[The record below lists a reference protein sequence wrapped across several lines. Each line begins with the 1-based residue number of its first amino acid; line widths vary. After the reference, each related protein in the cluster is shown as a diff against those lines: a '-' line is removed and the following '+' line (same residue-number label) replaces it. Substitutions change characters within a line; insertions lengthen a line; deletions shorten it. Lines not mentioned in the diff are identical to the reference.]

1 MIETGQLLEGD
12 DGIAGRKR
20 RGWNKYIADYDK
32 LRMFLRYIS
41 YGCYHKQYLARQLG
55 QSARSYEDNW
65 ARVRSFLPED
75 RLQAVR
81 QGHREIHSLKG
92 DSYHSAFNDLA
103 RTYAIKSLKS
113 SSAFALL
120 CLLQVF
126 SGKAVH
132 FGREDRLTDAAGMT
146 GACGAADDGRD
157 FLDEKTLL
165 QYELV
170 PTDRAFPKRVEDIS
184 RSTLHRYLC
193 DLTDQGLLERREES
207 GRYGYRLAPD
217 ILGGLREDEAS
228 ALLAAIAFY
237 RNVSLLGMPGYFLE
251 QSLRARYPAAPYG
264 EVPCQFKHMTIT
276 RILDDDVLYALAC
289 CIAEYRAVRFR
300 YRGKGVVAIPLRLIT
315 DFESGRQYLLAIR
328 KRRTVSKR
336 FTIAQS
342 YRIDFMQEVQPAH
355 TIKNQPDVTL
365 PERHI
370 LRLAFRYD
378 DERGRDHLI
387 YRIREHEPKAVIRD
401 DSLGTLHVTFETVDD
416 LKLMPWLRTFYPTV
430 RVEKDGPA
438 HLAERMK
445 IDIEEA
451 LKHYGIRP
459 ALP

>member
-1 MIETGQLLEGD
+1 M
-12 DGIAGRKR
+12 
-20 RGWNKYIADYDK
+20 
-32 LRMFLRYIS
+32 
-41 YGCYHKQYLARQLG
+41 
-55 QSARSYEDNW
+55 
-65 ARVRSFLPED
+65 RVRYFLPED

-126 SGKAVH
+126 SGKAVRS
-132 FGREDRLTDAAGMT
+132 GREDRLTDAAGMT
-146 GACGAADDGRD
+146 GANASDGACGAADDGRD

-217 ILGGLREDEAS
+217 LLGGLCTDEVE

-237 RNVSLLGMPGYFLE
+237 RNVSLIGMPGYFLE
-251 QSLRARYPAAPYG
+251 QSLRARYPAAHCG

-276 RILDDDVLYALAC
+276 RILDDDVFYALAC
-289 CIAEYRAVRFR
+289 CIAERRAVRFR

-328 KRRTVSKR
+328 KRRAVK
-336 FTIAQS
+336 
-342 YRIDFMQEVQPAH
+342 DQP
-355 TIKNQPDVTL
+355 KVTL

-370 LRLAFRYD
+370 LQLAFRYD

-387 YRIREHEPKAVIRD
+387 YRIREHEPEAAIHD
-401 DSLGTLHVTFETVDD
+401 DGLGTLHVTLETFDD
-416 LKLMPWLRTFYPTV
+416 LKLMPWIRTFYPIV

-459 ALP
+459 ALS

>member
-1 MIETGQLLEGD
+1 MANDWKEN
-12 DGIAGRKR
+12 DGMAGRKR

-65 ARVRSFLPED
+65 ARVRFFLPED

-81 QGHREIHSLKG
+81 QSHREIHSLKG

-113 SSAFALL
+113 SAAFALL

-126 SGKAVH
+126 SSK
-132 FGREDRLTDAAGMT
+132 
-146 GACGAADDGRD
+146 AADTERGVANTNTSACTE
-157 FLDEKTLL
+157 DEAFAGGGFIDETTLL

-170 PTDRAFPKRVEDIS
+170 PTDRPFPKLVEDIS

-193 DLTDQGLLERREES
+193 DLTEQGLLERREES
-207 GRYGYRLAPD
+207 GRYGYRLVPD
-217 ILGGLREDEAS
+217 FLGDLRTDEVES
-228 ALLAAIAFY
+228 LLMAIAFY
-237 RNVSLLGMPGYFLE
+237 RNVSLMGMPGYFLE
-251 QSLRARYPAAPYG
+251 QSLRAHYPAARCG

-289 CIAEYRAVRFR
+289 CIVECRAVHFS
-300 YRGKGVVAIPLRLIT
+300 YRGKSVVAIPLRLVT
-315 DFESGRQYLLAIR
+315 DFESGRQYLLAVR
-328 KRRTVSKR
+328 KRRAVSKR

-342 YRIDFMQEVQPAH
+342 YRIDLMQDVQPARAAKH
-355 TIKNQPDVTL
+355 RPEVTP
-365 PERHI
+365 PERHE
-370 LRLAFRYD
+370 LQLAFRYD
-378 DERGRDHLI
+378 DERGRNHLI
-387 YRIREHEPKAVIRD
+387 YRIREHEPESVICD
-401 DSLGTLHVTFETVDD
+401 DDQGTLHVTLETVDD
-416 LKLMPWLRTFYPTV
+416 LKLMPWLRTFYPVV

-445 IDIEEA
+445 KDIEEA

-459 ALP
+459 NLP

>member
-1 MIETGQLLEGD
+1 M
-12 DGIAGRKR
+12 AGRKR

-92 DSYHSAFNDLA
+92 DSYHSSFNDLA

-126 SGKAVH
+126 SGKAARS
-132 FGREDRLTDAAGMT
+132 GREARLADAADTNGT
-146 GACGAADDGRD
+146 NASAGACSAADDGRG

-170 PTDRAFPKRVEDIS
+170 PTDRPFPKRVEDIS

-207 GRYGYRLAPD
+207 GRYSYRLAPD

-228 ALLAAIAFY
+228 ALLPAIAFY
-237 RNVSLLGMPGYFLE
+237 RNVSLIGMPGYFLE
-251 QSLRARYPAAPYG
+251 QSLRARYPAAPCV

-289 CIAEYRAVRFR
+289 CIAERRAVRFR
-300 YRGKGVVAIPLRLIT
+300 YRGKGVLAIPLRLIT

-328 KRRTVSKR
+328 KRCTVSKR

-342 YRIDFMQEVQPAH
+342 YRIDFMQEVQPAR

-365 PERHI
+365 PERHT
-370 LRLAFRYD
+370 LQLAFRYD
-378 DERGRDHLI
+378 DERGRDRLI
-387 YRIREHEPKAVIRD
+387 YRIREHEPKATIHD
-401 DSLGTLHVTFETVDD
+401 DGLGTLHVALETVDD
-416 LKLMPWLRTFYPTV
+416 LKLMPWLRTFYPIV

>member
-1 MIETGQLLEGD
+1 M
-12 DGIAGRKR
+12 AGRKR

-113 SSAFALL
+113 STAFALL
-120 CLLQVF
+120 CLLQIF
-126 SGKAVH
+126 SSKAATSEKGAV
-132 FGREDRLTDAAGMT
+132 GTNTSACAGD
-146 GACGAADDGRD
+146 GASGDGG
-157 FLDEKTLL
+157 FIDETTLL

-170 PTDRAFPKRVEDIS
+170 PTDRPFPKLVEDIS

-193 DLTDQGLLERREES
+193 DLTGQGLLERREES

-217 ILGGLREDEAS
+217 LLGDLRTDEVE

-251 QSLRARYPAAPYG
+251 QSLRAQYPTVHCG

-289 CIAEYRAVRFR
+289 CIAEHRAVHFT
-300 YRGKGVVAIPLRLIT
+300 YRGKGVAAIPLRLVT
-315 DFESGRQYLLAIR
+315 DFESGRQYLLAVR
-328 KRRTVSKR
+328 KRRAVSKR

-342 YRIDFMQEVQPAH
+342 YRIDLIQGVKPTRVAKHQPEVTP
-355 TIKNQPDVTL
+355 
-365 PERHI
+365 PERHS
-370 LRLAFRYD
+370 LQLAFRYD

-387 YRIREHEPKAVIRD
+387 YRIREHAPEAVFRD
-401 DSLGTLHVTFETVDD
+401 DGQGALHVMLETVDD
-416 LKLMPWLRTFYPTV
+416 LKLMPWLRTFYLVV
-430 RVEKDGPA
+430 RIEKDGPA

-445 IDIEEA
+445 KDIEEA
-451 LKHYGIRP
+451 LVHYGIRP
-459 ALP
+459 TLP

>member
-1 MIETGQLLEGD
+1 M
-12 DGIAGRKR
+12 
-20 RGWNKYIADYDK
+20 
-32 LRMFLRYIS
+32 
-41 YGCYHKQYLARQLG
+41 
-55 QSARSYEDNW
+55 
-65 ARVRSFLPED
+65 RVRYFLPED

-81 QGHREIHSLKG
+81 QRHREIHSLKG

-126 SGKAVH
+126 SGKAVRS
-132 FGREDRLTDAAGMT
+132 GREDRLTDAAGMT
-146 GACGAADDGRD
+146 GANASDGACGAADDGRD

-217 ILGGLREDEAS
+217 LLGGLCTDEVE

-237 RNVSLLGMPGYFLE
+237 RNVSLIGMPGYFLE
-251 QSLRARYPAAPYG
+251 QSLRARYPAAHCG

-276 RILDDDVLYALAC
+276 RILDDDVFYALAC
-289 CIAEYRAVRFR
+289 CIAERRAVRFR

-328 KRRTVSKR
+328 KRRAVK
-336 FTIAQS
+336 
-342 YRIDFMQEVQPAH
+342 DQP
-355 TIKNQPDVTL
+355 KVTL

-370 LRLAFRYD
+370 LQLAFRYD

-387 YRIREHEPKAVIRD
+387 YRIREHEPEAAIHD
-401 DSLGTLHVTFETVDD
+401 DGLGTLHVTLETFDD
-416 LKLMPWLRTFYPTV
+416 LKLMPWIRTFYPIV

-459 ALP
+459 ALS

>member
-1 MIETGQLLEGD
+1 M
-12 DGIAGRKR
+12 AGRKR

-103 RTYAIKSLKS
+103 RSRTLRR
-113 SSAFALL
+113 
-120 CLLQVF
+120 
-126 SGKAVH
+126 GAVPVQAH
-132 FGREDRLTDAAGMT
+132 
-146 GACGAADDGRD
+146 DD
-157 FLDEKTLL
+157 
-165 QYELV
+165 
-170 PTDRAFPKRVEDIS
+170 
-184 RSTLHRYLC
+184 
-193 DLTDQGLLERREES
+193 
-207 GRYGYRLAPD
+207 
-217 ILGGLREDEAS
+217 
-228 ALLAAIAFY
+228 
-237 RNVSLLGMPGYFLE
+237 
-251 QSLRARYPAAPYG
+251 
-264 EVPCQFKHMTIT
+264 

-289 CIAEYRAVRFR
+289 CIAERRAVRFR

-342 YRIDFMQEVQPAH
+342 YRIDFMQEVQPAR

-401 DSLGTLHVTFETVDD
+401 DGLGTLHVTLETVDD

>member
-1 MIETGQLLEGD
+1 M
-12 DGIAGRKR
+12 AGRKR

-55 QSARSYEDNW
+55 QSVRSYEDNW
-65 ARVRSFLPED
+65 VRVRYFLPED

-126 SGKAVH
+126 SGKAVRS
-132 FGREDRLTDAAGMT
+132 GREDRLTDAAGMT
-146 GACGAADDGRD
+146 GANASDGACGAADDGRD

-217 ILGGLREDEAS
+217 LLGGLCTDEVE

-237 RNVSLLGMPGYFLE
+237 RNVSLIGMPGYFLE
-251 QSLRARYPAAPYG
+251 QSLRARYPAAHCG

-276 RILDDDVLYALAC
+276 RILDDDVFYALAC
-289 CIAEYRAVRFR
+289 CIAERRAVRFR

-328 KRRTVSKR
+328 KRRAVSKR

-342 YRIDFMQEVQPAH
+342 YRIDFMQAVKPARAVKDQP
-355 TIKNQPDVTL
+355 KVTL

-370 LRLAFRYD
+370 LQLAFRYD

-387 YRIREHEPKAVIRD
+387 YRIREHEPEAAIHD
-401 DSLGTLHVTFETVDD
+401 DGLGTLHVTLETFDD
-416 LKLMPWLRTFYPTV
+416 LKLMPWIRTFYPIV

-451 LKHYGIRP
+451 LKHYGIRL
-459 ALP
+459 ALS